1 MATDGKD
8 HAVEGPARVRTAA
21 LQGPGRPPVV
31 GKDPAVLAADIERTR
46 EELAGTLAAIA
57 DRVSPKQ
64 VAKRTRQ
71 KVGASVKETAG
82 KAEEK
87 LKTGTA
93 AAVETVKGAA
103 DAVKETVSGQGSRVG
118 QGTRLGQ
125 AAPGPVR
132 VAPAA
137 HLADEPH
144 VAVSS
149 TSERVVPAPNPLSQG
164 TVTIPVSSAGALP
177 AATPTYRP
185 APASKLPIYAGAA
198 AAVAVVLLLLR
209 RRRR

>member
-1 MATDGKD
+1 MASDGKD

-31 GKDPAVLAADIERTR
+31 GKDPAALAADIERTR

-64 VAKRTRQ
+64 VAKRTKE
-71 KVGASVKETAG
+71 KVSASVKETAG

-103 DAVKETVSGQGSRVG
+103 DAVKETVSGQGARH
-118 QGTRLGQ
+118 GQ
-125 AAPGPVR
+125 AAPGPVA
-132 VAPAA
+132 VASAT

-164 TVTIPVSSAGALP
+164 TVTIPVSSAGALVDAP
-177 AATPTYRP
+177 ASYRP